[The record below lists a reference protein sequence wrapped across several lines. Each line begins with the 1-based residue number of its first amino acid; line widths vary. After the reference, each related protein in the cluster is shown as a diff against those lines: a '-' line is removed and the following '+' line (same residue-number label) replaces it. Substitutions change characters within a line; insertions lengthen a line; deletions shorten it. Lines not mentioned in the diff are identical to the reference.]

1 VGPLTLTGLALFGAA
16 VAIGQ
21 VASRPARAA
30 ASNEVTPARRLAF
43 ILIAFATGCG
53 VAGVVVG
60 VLAIEFGRP
69 GDSMEAPIAA
79 GLGIV
84 GAVVGVLA
92 IEFGRP
98 GDSMEAP
105 IAAGLGIVGAVVGLL
120 PIIRDL
126 GVLDSWVVRRAAPF
140 IAGLAVL
147 SVVIA
152 VLASVIDV
160 PGETSAQNGAFL
172 VLGLISAAGVIGLGI
187 VGRRMLDDVEAAPA
201 TKSAAQVSRAIARII
216 PFELVAYSASI
227 AGILLVVAN

>member
-69 GDSMEAPIAA
+69 GDPMEAPVAA
-79 GLGIV
+79 V
-84 GAVVGVLA
+84 
-92 IEFGRP
+92 
-98 GDSMEAP
+98 
-105 IAAGLGIVGAVVGLL
+105 LGIVGAVVGLL

-147 SVVIA
+147 GVVIA

-160 PGETSAQNGAFL
+160 PGEAPAQNGAFL

-201 TKSAAQVSRAIARII
+201 TESAAQVSRAIARII
-216 PFELVAYSASI
+216 PFELVAYGASI